1 MTYCS
6 NNTSPA
12 NKVLLWLF
20 KIFDGRG
27 DLTIDKSKNK
37 IPQEKGVSKQSADS
51 SGGLVKMNINI

>member
-12 NKVLLWLF
+12 NKVLLWLL

-27 DLTIDKSKNK
+27 DLTIYKFKK
-37 IPQEKGVSKQSADS
+37 QIPEEKGANKRSSAWR
-51 SGGLVKMNINI
+51 GPWLEVA